1 MQNKEILM
9 VNNYRHEKDKNR
21 IGKFY
26 FQLHYYICGKR
37 GRERVTKAAMTM
49 NETKGSIME
58 VDEGSRVC
66 DGGVWCCESMAV
78 EKSVTPFL
86 LVFLIL

>member
-1 MQNKEILM
+1 
-9 VNNYRHEKDKNR
+9 
-21 IGKFY
+21 
-26 FQLHYYICGKR
+26 
-37 GRERVTKAAMTM
+37 
-49 NETKGSIME
+49 ME